1 MKKLT
6 IALSIACA
14 GALAFAD
21 NEQWQSDWFKGIGG
35 TNETSV
41 TDLKVTGG
49 SWTIPDGA
57 ATFASSTLTLDLD
70 TDVEALFS
78 VSADAGDT
86 KTAQK
91 VTVSGVFTP
100 CATSDLVSKDDM
112 GTKQAQVG
120 FAVVVDSTETSGY
133 SYYAWVGGDSWEKIG
148 ACSSEEAE
156 TELTLTLSYWTSTVT
171 ATFAIKNGNSAI
183 EAVTKTLT
191 GTALTAAQANYK
203 VASVACTGSGS
214 LTQVDGAAQYGVAQ
228 IGDVKYGT
236 VEAAAKAAT
245 EGATVKLI
253 HEVDGNVTIPETA
266 KIILDENGQTVSGGE
281 IVNNGDVTIP
291 LTTEEVSKGSGTYT
305 YSIKAGEN
313 ATVSATTTDTSKECV
328 VTKNTDN
335 VTITV
340 QTAKSVLNEMKF
352 TSNNKA
358 FDISTTDKEAAFR
371 AFLTKNGGEAYTKAN
386 TTSAAIKTALEAT
399 GDNKLALWQDYALGI
414 ESSTTLAVK
423 PVEKDTATDKI
434 TLALATTVNPTGDF
448 TIKYN
453 CNGTAVTDASKIEVP
468 MTTGHYPITITF
480 E

>member
-35 TNETSV
+35 TTETSI

-49 SWTIPDGA
+49 IWTIPDGA
-57 ATFASSTLTLDLD
+57 ATFESSTLTLDLD
-70 TDVEALFS
+70 TNAEALFS

-100 CATSDLVSKDDM
+100 CAASDLLT
-112 GTKQAQVG
+112 GTKMNETKAQVG
-120 FAVVVDSTETSGY
+120 FAVVTDDTS
-133 SYYAWVGGDSWEKIG
+133 SKYYAWVGGDSWEKIG
-148 ACSSEEAE
+148 ACSSAEAE
-156 TELTLTLSYWTSTVT
+156 TALTLTLNYWTSTVT

-183 EAVTKTLT
+183 AAVTKTLT
-191 GTALTAAQANYK
+191 GTALTAAQVNYK

-236 VEAAAKAAT
+236 VEAAVTAAT

-253 HEVDGNVTIPETA
+253 HEVDGNVTIPESA
-266 KIILDENGQTVSGGE
+266 KIVLDENGQKTGE

-291 LTTEEVSKGSGTYT
+291 LTTNEVAQGSGTYT
-305 YSIKAGEN
+305 YSIKAGET
-313 ATVSATTTDTSKECV
+313 AKVSATTTDTSKECV

-340 QTAKSVLNEMKF
+340 QTAKSVLSGMKF

-358 FDISTTDKEAAFR
+358 IDISTTEKEAAFR

-386 TTSAAIKTALEAT
+386 TSSDAIKTALEAK

-414 ESSTTLAVK
+414 EPTTTLAVK

-453 CNGTAVTDASKIEVP
+453 CNGTSVTDASKIEVP
-468 MTTGHYPITITF
+468 MTTSHYPITITF

>member
-35 TNETSV
+35 TTDTSI

-49 SWTIPDGA
+49 TWTIPEGA
-57 ATFASSTLTLDLD
+57 ATFESSTLTLDLD
-70 TDVEALFS
+70 TDAEALFA

-112 GTKQAQVG
+112 GTKAAQVG
-120 FAVVVDSTETSGY
+120 FAVVEDSAETSGY

-148 ACSSEEAE
+148 ACSSAEAE
-156 TELTLTLSYWTSTVT
+156 TALTLTLNYWTSTVT

-183 EAVTKTLT
+183 VAVTKTLT

-214 LTQVDGAAQYGVAQ
+214 LTQVDGAAQIGVAQ

-236 VEAAAKAAT
+236 VEAAVTAAT

-253 HEVDGNVTIPETA
+253 HEVDGNVTIPKTA
-266 KIILDENGQTVSGGE
+266 KIVLDENGQKTGE

-291 LTTEEVSKGSGTYT
+291 LTTNEVAQGSGTYT
-305 YSIKAGEN
+305 YSIKAGET
-313 ATVSATTTDTSKECV
+313 AKVSATTTDTSKECV

-340 QTAKSVLNEMKF
+340 QTAKSVLNGMTF
-352 TSNNKA
+352 TSNSKA
-358 FDISTTDKEAAFR
+358 FDISTTEKEAAFR

-386 TTSAAIKTALEAT
+386 TSSDAIKTALEKT

-414 ESSTTLAVK
+414 EPSTTLAVK
-423 PVEKDTATDKI
+423 PVEKDEATDKI
-434 TLALATTVNPTGDF
+434 TLALATTVAPTGDF

-453 CNGTAVTDASKIEVP
+453 CNGTSVTDASKIEVP
-468 MTTGHYPITITF
+468 MTTSHYPITITF